1 MNVDDII
8 EQTLG
13 HEGGYSFHPNDT
25 GGETMWGVTR
35 RVAEAN
41 GYKGKMRDMP
51 RERAKE
57 IYRNEYLV
65 KPGFAAVAQVYPAV
79 GAELFDT
86 GVNMGQHWPSKWLQ
100 MCLNALN
107 DDGRVYADLV
117 EDGDIGTRTMV
128 ALSVFK
134 QRRGKDGEEVLV
146 KMLNCL
152 QGARY
157 IDITRGR
164 TQNESFIYGW
174 FKNRIKI

>member
-1 MNVDDII
+1 
-8 EQTLG
+8 
-13 HEGGYSFHPNDT
+13 
-25 GGETMWGVTR
+25 
-35 RVAEAN
+35 
-41 GYKGKMRDMP
+41 
-51 RERAKE
+51 
-57 IYRNEYLV
+57 
-65 KPGFAAVAQVYPAV
+65 
-79 GAELFDT
+79 
-86 GVNMGQHWPSKWLQ
+86 
-100 MCLNALN
+100 
-107 DDGRVYADLV
+107 
-117 EDGDIGTRTMV
+117 V